1 MANTNANVINCF
13 SACGHVVYLYE
24 LTHHLYA
31 EPRYVFTDEV
41 LTPKEKDDG
50 YDFEFN
56 MSYISKVYD
65 NKEDAESKFNELEY
79 AYLFDAHAMIP
90 EDDEYKN
97 LTVVLIRSDLCE
109 KYMDSIMDK
118 IVTITDVTATDNSI
132 FKDFES
138 GFYADFNLKF
148 KINDIEF
155 TAEAYTRYGECANG
169 ENPCINIVVHKD
181 GTDSAF
187 ITDSFDLYIDHEHNA
202 QSAVR
207 SSNNVFATDIGNI
220 DPDIKDKFNFSIP
233 KELDINLN
241 SLGRFLA
248 NRVYKEINDILKAIE
263 DQES

>member
-1 MANTNANVINCF
+1 MANTNATVINCF

-24 LTHHLYA
+24 LSHPLCN

-41 LTPKEKDDG
+41 LIPKEKDNG

-56 MSYISKVYD
+56 QTYISEVYD
-65 NKEDAESKFNELEY
+65 SKEEAESKFNKLEY

-97 LTVVLIRSDLCE
+97 LTVVPIRSDLSE

-132 FKDFES
+132 FKDFEY

-148 KINDIEF
+148 KINNIEF

-169 ENPCINIVVHKD
+169 ENPCINIVVHK
-181 GTDSAF
+181 GETDSAF

-202 QSAVR
+202 QSVVR
-207 SSNNVFATDIGNI
+207 SNNSVFASDIGN
-220 DPDIKDKFNFSIP
+220 DSIP
-233 KELDINLN
+233 KELDINLI
-241 SLGRFLA
+241 SLGRFLV
-248 NRVYKEINDILKAIE
+248 NKVYQEINDIISKVEQA
-263 DQES
+263 

>member
-1 MANTNANVINCF
+1 MANTNATVINCF

-24 LTHHLYA
+24 LSHPLCN
-31 EPRYVFTDEV
+31 EPRYIFIDKV
-41 LTPKEKDDG
+41 LTPKEKDNG

-56 MSYISKVYD
+56 QTYISEVYD
-65 NKEDAESKFNELEY
+65 SKEEVESKFNKLRY
-79 AYLFDAHAMIP
+79 AYLLDAHAMIP
-90 EDDEYKN
+90 DDDEYKN

-118 IVTITDVTATDNSI
+118 IVIITDVTATDNSI

-187 ITDSFDLYIDHEHNA
+187 ITDSFDLYIEIMSIMHNLLLEA
-202 QSAVR
+202 VIMSSLPILVILILTLKMNSISAFLK
-207 SSNNVFATDIGNI
+207 N
-220 DPDIKDKFNFSIP
+220 SIS
-233 KELDINLN
+233 I
-241 SLGRFLA
+241 SLPL
-248 NRVYKEINDILKAIE
+248 VDSL
-263 DQES
+263 